1 MKSRDKSW
9 EATLV
14 SMEGLEKVYNM
25 KCLFVEKEQHLKET
39 SSLKQLVFLRS
50 IIKFV
55 LNR

>member
-1 MKSRDKSW
+1 M
-9 EATLV
+9 